1 MRKTIIS
8 LLGIFLY
15 FSGFGQGRDLIT
27 SNFSQ
32 SSIDQVAREIESQ
45 TDYRFFY
52 DLVSL
57 DSTTFTLSV
66 TKVHLTP
73 LLTKLFENTD
83 YKFAIDQNKNVFIT
97 RGRSLSLQIAP
108 DFFSGGTPA
117 ENQNQIVRSSTPTL
131 KEGVVAPSVEQTAV
145 ENKLFEIGS
154 RGGALKSGRVN
165 ISGYVRGAENG
176 EELFGVSVGI
186 DNSKVR
192 VMTDQFGYYSLLLPA
207 GRHTLHFSFM
217 GMFDTR
223 RLIDLR
229 SDGKLDVDMK
239 QKVIQLKEVV
249 VSPEKMRN
257 VQSTS
262 MGMDRLNIA
271 SIKQIPSAMGEVD
284 VLRAVLSLPGVKS
297 VGESSTGMNVRGG
310 ATDQNLILFNDLN
323 IYNPSH
329 LFGFFS
335 AIDADVVKDVNLYKS
350 SIPAKYGGRISSVLD
365 MTSLDGNSK
374 KLSGSAGIGPLMS
387 KLSLNGPIAK
397 DKTTFVIGARSTYSD
412 WIFNLLPKDFKDTR
426 ASFYD
431 GTIHLSHKINK
442 KNQIYLNGYMSKDKL
457 NLDTDTRYVFK
468 NMNGNVRWKTNFNS
482 SFYMVMLAGVDHFG
496 YQANERPD
504 PMSGYELKYQ
514 INQYKT
520 SFDFSYFLS
529 NNHTLLFGISSKLY
543 KIQPGQL
550 APWGNSLR
558 APDTLQN
565 EQGLESAAYF
575 SDQITVTDKLS
586 VEAGAR
592 MNVFN
597 FLGPQKV
604 NVYAKGVP
612 LSIENLTGTVDFGSG
627 KIIKTYMRPDIR
639 LSARYLLD
647 EVTSVKASFNTL
659 HQFIHQLSN
668 TVAEMP
674 TDIWKLSDKYIL
686 PQKGQQVSLGLY
698 RNFENNTIE
707 TSIEVYYKW
716 INNYLDYKSGAI
728 LIMNHH
734 LETDVFRTKGKAYG
748 VEFMVKKSTGK
759 LNGWLFYNYS
769 KSLIRE
775 DDPLAGEIV
784 NQGNYYPSNFDQP
797 QNASII
803 GNYKISHRFSI
814 SANATYSSGRPVTM
828 PIGVYDY
835 EGASR
840 VLYSDRNSYRVPDY
854 FRLDLS
860 MNIEGNHKV
869 HQFSHNSWTIGA
881 YNLTGRRNAYSV
893 YFVTQ
898 DGKVNGYKLSI
909 FGAIIPYITFNI
921 HF

>member
-1 MRKTIIS
+1 MRRVLIT
-8 LLGIFLY
+8 LIFLHLY
-15 FSGFGQGRDLIT
+15 LSGISQDNDLIT
-27 SNFSQ
+27 ADFSHVTLE
-32 SSIDQVAREIESQ
+32 QVAREVESQ
-45 TDYRFFY
+45 TGFRFYF
-52 DLVSL
+52 DPKQL
-57 DSTTFTLSV
+57 DSVTFSLHV
-66 TKVHLTP
+66 NKVHLAP

-83 YKFAIDQNKNVFIT
+83 YKFSIDQDRNVFIT
-97 RGRSLSLQIAP
+97 KGKALVLETSPGFFQGRSQIAP
-108 DFFSGGTPA
+108 A
-117 ENQNQIVRSSTPTL
+117 EEKQIRAATL
-131 KEGVVAPSVEQTAV
+131 KEGILAPSVEQTAI
-145 ENKLFEIGS
+145 ENKLFEIGT
-154 RGGALKSGRVN
+154 RGGNLKSGKAN
-165 ISGYVRGAENG
+165 ISGYIRGAENG
-176 EELFGVSVGI
+176 EELSGVNIGV
-186 DNSKVR
+186 DNSKIK
-192 VMTDQFGYYSLLLPA
+192 VMTDQFGYYSLLLPP
-207 GRHTLHFSFM
+207 GRHTLNFSFM

-223 RLIDLR
+223 RQIDLR
-229 SDGKLDVDMK
+229 SDGKMDVDLK

-257 VQSTS
+257 IQSTS

-271 SIKQIPSAMGEVD
+271 SIKQIPAAMGEVD

-335 AIDADVVKDVNLYKS
+335 AIDADVIKDVNLYKS

-365 MTSLDGNSK
+365 ITSLDGKSK

-387 KLSLNGPIAK
+387 KISLNGPIVK

-442 KNQIYLNGYMSKDKL
+442 KNQIFLNGYISRDKL
-457 NLDTDTRYVFK
+457 HLDVDSRYTFN
-468 NMNGNVRWKTNFNS
+468 NMNGNIKWKTNFNS
-482 SFYMVMLAGVDHFG
+482 RFYLVMLAGIDHFE

-504 PMSGYELKYQ
+504 PSDGYVLKYQ
-514 INQYKT
+514 INQYKAN
-520 SFDFSYFLS
+520 FDFGYFLS
-529 NNHTLLFGISSKLY
+529 NNHSLLFGIDNKLY

-558 APDTLQN
+558 VADTLQK
-565 EQGLESAAYF
+565 EQGLETAAYV
-575 SDQITVTDKLS
+575 SDQFTVNDKLS
-586 VEAGAR
+586 IEAGTR
-592 MNVFN
+592 VSMFGY
-597 FLGPQKV
+597 LGPQSV
-604 NVYAKGVP
+604 NLYASGIP
-612 LSIENLTGTVDFGSG
+612 LGTENIVGTETFGSG
-627 KIIKTYMRPDIR
+627 KFIKTYIKPDIR
-639 LSARYLLD
+639 ISGRYLLNA
-647 EVTSVKASFNTL
+647 VTSVKASFNTL
-659 HQFIHQLSN
+659 HQFIHQISN
-668 TVAEMP
+668 TAAEMP
-674 TDIWKLSDKYIL
+674 TDIWKLSDLYIQ
-686 PQKGQQVSLGLY
+686 PQKGEQVSLGLY
-698 RNFENNTIE
+698 RNFKNNTIE
-707 TSIEVYYKW
+707 TSLEVYYKW
-716 INNYLDYKSGAI
+716 IGNYLDYKSGAI
-728 LIMNHH
+728 LILNPHI
-734 LETDVFRTKGKAYG
+734 ETDVFKTRGKAYG
-748 VEFMVKKSTGK
+748 AEFMVKKSTGK
-759 LNGWLFYNYS
+759 LNGWFFYNYS
-769 KSLIRE
+769 RSLIRQ

-784 NQGNYYPSNFDQP
+784 NHGNYYPSNFDQP

-814 SANATYSSGRPVTM
+814 SANATYSTGRPVTM

-835 EGASR
+835 NGAAR

-869 HQFSHNSWTIGA
+869 HQFTHNSWTIGA